1 MVDTRQPRH
10 HWLGDRGVVHA
21 PLKCVLKPPED
32 QYSGWREV
40 LPVARKRIRADKPIG
55 EAIAEPMQA
64 SCGQTDSELP
74 LSMEVEH
81 VVEQPKAHA

>member
-1 MVDTRQPRH
+1 
-10 HWLGDRGVVHA
+10 
-21 PLKCVLKPPED
+21 
-32 QYSGWREV
+32 V

-74 LSMEVEH
+74 LSKEVEH